1 MKCQDNVDSKTAN
14 IDYYAELTQ
23 RTGDFHCFCKNLFT
37 SGDISS
43 LNFLFPLD
51 KKSHCEEWFEKYQ
64 QSENAIGY
72 ISGLIISATLV
83 VEIFVYNASKLTRT
97 VDQQAQ
103 INSAIRPL
111 TWILFLNVGLSIFV
125 VDLSSHINSSSIF
138 DGI

>member
-1 MKCQDNVDSKTAN
+1 M
-14 IDYYAELTQ
+14 
-23 RTGDFHCFCKNLFT
+23 
-37 SGDISS
+37 
-43 LNFLFPLD
+43 
-51 KKSHCEEWFEKYQ
+51 
-64 QSENAIGY
+64 ENAIGY

-83 VEIFVYNASKLTRT
+83 VEIFVYNASKLTRA

-125 VDLSSHINSSSIF
+125 VDLSSHIGSASIF